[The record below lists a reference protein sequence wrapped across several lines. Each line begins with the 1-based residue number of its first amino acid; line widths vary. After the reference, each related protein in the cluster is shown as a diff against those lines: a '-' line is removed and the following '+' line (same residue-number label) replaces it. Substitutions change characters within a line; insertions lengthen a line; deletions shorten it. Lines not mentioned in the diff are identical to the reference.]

1 MINWIVIDDINYQ
14 WNGSVITCNTE
25 VGYSSLIHDDK
36 LENIDIL
43 DKENNPCGYLTVN
56 FSTDEINFSF
66 SGESFDNKYITYSLN
81 GECREISLSE
91 INRFDDFVVQNQ
103 LNDNQDEIWSEIAN
117 GSHIKFSDATGNSL
131 NYDQILE
138 TKEMSLDLTLNSV
151 SDDISKGISSHYEH
165 HGLIDIELM
174 YVQSE
179 IDLMPI
185 KNIDNII

>member
-1 MINWIVIDDINYQ
+1 MINWIVIDDVNYQ
-14 WNGSVITCNTE
+14 WDGRVITCTTD
-25 VGYSSLIHDDK
+25 VGYSSLIHDNK

-43 DKENNPCGYLTVN
+43 DKENNPCGHLTVN
-56 FSTDEINFSF
+56 FSTNEISYNF
-66 SGESFDNKYITYSLN
+66 SGESFDNKLITYSLN
-81 GECREISLSE
+81 GEYREMSLSE
-91 INRFDDFVVQNQ
+91 VNKFDDFAIQNQ
-103 LNDNQDEIWSEIAN
+103 LDYNQDEIWSEIAN
-117 GSHIKFSDATGNSL
+117 GSHIKLPDATGNSL

-151 SDDISKGISSHYEH
+151 SDDISKDISSHYEH

-179 IDLMPI
+179 VDLMPI